1 MLVVLTTL
9 CVFLS
14 SATQSLA
21 WLPPGPNLVKT
32 GHFQMGQT
40 NVTFC
45 YPRVTP
51 DGVTILK
58 PANKVESSTPVSL
71 TPVRCNRFECRPPTS
86 DPPEL
91 SSCKVITQTLLNNL
105 TGSVT
110 LPPQTWVVVSHKN
123 CAAILQ
129 NPDSEHD
136 YPLQFTWTQLGL
148 DFINI
153 IEKCVLPHTGSKG
166 GSCMFDSYMG
176 YNFTNPALELQ
187 TWSDE
192 ANFLES
198 H

>member
-58 PANKVESSTPVSL
+58 PVDKVESFTPVSL

-91 SSCKVITQTLLNNL
+91 ASAPYLYVRPPPAHQADTHNSWFSSPAVRIARLSYKTRIQSMIIPCSSTMHTCQNDFLVHLDSVRSRFHQHNREVRFTTHWFEGRIVHVRFLHGLQLYKCQLTL
-105 TGSVT
+105 S
-110 LPPQTWVVVSHKN
+110 
-123 CAAILQ
+123 
-129 NPDSEHD
+129 
-136 YPLQFTWTQLGL
+136 
-148 DFINI
+148 
-153 IEKCVLPHTGSKG
+153 PH
-166 GSCMFDSYMG
+166 
-176 YNFTNPALELQ
+176 P
-187 TWSDE
+187 
-192 ANFLES
+192 
-198 H
+198 

>member
-91 SSCKVITQTLLNNL
+91 
-105 TGSVT
+105 
-110 LPPQTWVVVSHKN
+110 
-123 CAAILQ
+123 
-129 NPDSEHD
+129 
-136 YPLQFTWTQLGL
+136 FTWTQLGL